1 MQTISYWNRFK
12 GFKEKCCAYILFR
25 EALGWSQKN
34 PTEQIDLPKY
44 FLFVFEPKSIGKYK

>member
-1 MQTISYWNRFK
+1 MQTISYCNRFK

-34 PTEQIDLPKY
+34 PPEQIDLPKY
-44 FLFVFEPKSIGKYK
+44 FIGKYK